1 MRDLAYREFHTGQG
15 FRRQTLAHFR
25 DSSLVSARD
34 PSLPR
39 VARFD
44 HQAIGLV
51 IVYLRR
57 FLSPSMAKPSAT
69 RCNHGMAHDHGHGNM
84 PASDADARRLG
95 GAFAL
100 IVAFMLAEVV
110 AGIVGSSLALLSDAG
125 HMLTDAIALGLAL
138 VALRLAE
145 RPPTGSFTYGLRRAE
160 ILSAQVNGITLLL
173 LGVWI
178 VYEGIRRLIEPP
190 DVAGTLV
197 LVVAIVGIAVN
208 LAAARLIAAAE
219 RRSLNV
225 EGAFRHILT
234 DLFAFIATAIAG
246 AVILIW
252 GFDRADGVASLL
264 IAALMIWASYG
275 LLRDSGRVF
284 MEAAPPELD
293 PEEIGRTLAAA
304 DGVVEVHDLHV
315 WEVTSGLPAISAHM
329 IVRRDADCHEARWQ
343 AARLLADRFGVEHST
358 LQVEHE
364 PGDELLQITPH

>member
-1 MRDLAYREFHTGQG
+1 MG
-15 FRRQTLAHFR
+15 
-25 DSSLVSARD
+25 
-34 PSLPR
+34 
-39 VARFD
+39 
-44 HQAIGLV
+44 
-51 IVYLRR
+51 
-57 FLSPSMAKPSAT
+57 
-69 RCNHGMAHDHGHGNM
+69 HDHVHGV
-84 PASDADARRLG
+84 SGEADARRLS

-125 HMLTDAIALGLAL
+125 HMLTDAVALGLAL
-138 VALRLAE
+138 LALRLAE
-145 RPPTGSFTYGLRRAE
+145 RPPGGSYTYGLRRAE

-173 LGVWI
+173 LGLWI

-190 DVAGTLV
+190 SVEGALV
-197 LVVAIVGIAVN
+197 LVVAVVGIGVN
-208 LAAARLIAAAE
+208 LAAARLIAGAE

-225 EGAFRHILT
+225 EGAFRHVLT

-246 AVILIW
+246 GVILIW

-264 IAALMIWASYG
+264 IAGLMLWAAYG

-293 PEEIGRTLAAA
+293 PERIGRTLAAA

-315 WEVTSGLPAISAHM
+315 WEVTSGMPAISAHM
-329 IVRRDADCHEARWQ
+329 IVGREVDCHEARWR
-343 AARLLADRFGVEHST
+343 AAQLLADRFGVEHST

-364 PGDELLQITPH
+364 PGDELLQISPH

>member
-1 MRDLAYREFHTGQG
+1 MG
-15 FRRQTLAHFR
+15 
-25 DSSLVSARD
+25 
-34 PSLPR
+34 
-39 VARFD
+39 
-44 HQAIGLV
+44 
-51 IVYLRR
+51 
-57 FLSPSMAKPSAT
+57 
-69 RCNHGMAHDHGHGNM
+69 HDHAQAVEGE
-84 PASDADARRLG
+84 ADARRLS

-125 HMLTDAIALGLAL
+125 HMLTDAVALGLAL

-145 RPPTGSFTYGLRRAE
+145 RPAGGSFTYGLRRAE

-173 LGVWI
+173 LGIWI

-190 DVAGTLV
+190 AVEGALV
-197 LVVAIVGIAVN
+197 LVVAVVGIGVN
-208 LAAARLIAAAE
+208 LAAARLIAGAE

-225 EGAFRHILT
+225 EGAFRHVLT

-246 AVILIW
+246 GVILIW
-252 GFDRADGVASLL
+252 GFDRADGIASLL
-264 IAALMIWASYG
+264 IAGLMLWAAYG

-293 PEEIGRTLAAA
+293 PEQIGRTLVAA

-315 WEVTSGLPAISAHM
+315 WEVTSGMPAISAHM
-329 IVRRDADCHEARWQ
+329 IVGRDVDCHEARWR

-364 PGDELLQITPH
+364 PGDELLQISPH